1 MILTDIKFKTNLV
14 HKKRADEPT
23 RYQGQVIHNQSMDYA
38 ETCRRFAE
46 YLHSNPIMARLYL
59 DSVGGFIAE
68 YVAKGYYLDLGPFTV
83 GLKMR
88 GGFPAANSPFDENVN
103 RLAVEISPSK
113 TIRDSVKSLHPVNVT
128 VKKPVIYILTQ
139 HEPIIRN
146 GDYDTIT
153 ADGIRLI
160 QSNCSAGIVHPGVA
174 DEGARIEND
183 DGEILAVGEITRSD
197 ACTCD
202 FTLKDHIEPGRHW
215 FVIQGRY
222 TPEDK
227 LLRAKRRVTVI

>member
-83 GLKMR
+83 LVCDPG
-88 GGFPAANSPFDENVN
+88 P
-103 RLAVEISPSK
+103 
-113 TIRDSVKSLHPVNVT
+113 LHPGRQAPSLQT
-128 VKKPVIYILTQ
+128 PRRLDHGFALTFDL
-139 HEPIIRN
+139 
-146 GDYDTIT
+146 GDF
-153 ADGIRLI
+153 G
-160 QSNCSAGIVHPGVA
+160 
-174 DEGARIEND
+174 
-183 DGEILAVGEITRSD
+183 
-197 ACTCD
+197 
-202 FTLKDHIEPGRHW
+202 
-215 FVIQGRY
+215 
-222 TPEDK
+222 
-227 LLRAKRRVTVI
+227 LLF